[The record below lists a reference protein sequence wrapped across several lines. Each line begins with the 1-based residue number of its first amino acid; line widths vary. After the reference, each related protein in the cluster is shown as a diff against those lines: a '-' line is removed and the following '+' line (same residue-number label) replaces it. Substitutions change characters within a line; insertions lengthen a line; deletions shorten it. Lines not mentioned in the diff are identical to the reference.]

1 MARAA
6 TGRRKTRIG
15 LILGLALLVC
25 ACAQTM
31 AFNRAEEFTPNSPN
45 PRVLLMPADI
55 ELSELSAAGI
65 PFPKAEWTQAATDH
79 VAVAIDDFMALRNAR
94 TLAYAAPPEGSPE
107 AHRQGQIIKLHGAV
121 GNAVLAHKFSPAL
134 SLPTVGDKF
143 DYTLGTGVRAL
154 AGGGGQDAD
163 YALFIFIRDSYASGE
178 RAAVMF
184 LGLLLGGFIPPGGI
198 QIGFASLVDLETG
211 DIVWFH
217 RLINPGGDLR
227 TAEPANITVEN
238 LLADFPL

>member
-6 TGRRKTRIG
+6 TGRRKIRMG
-15 LILGLALLVC
+15 LILGLGLLVG
-25 ACAQTM
+25 ACAQTI
-31 AFNRAEEFTPNSPN
+31 AFNRAEEFTPSSPN

-65 PFPKAEWTQAATDH
+65 PFPKAEWTQAATGH
-79 VAVAIDDFMALRNAR
+79 VAVALEDFLGLRNAR

-121 GNAVLAHKFSPAL
+121 GNAVLAHKFNPAL
-134 SLPTVGDKF
+134 PLPTVRDKF

-154 AGGGGQDAD
+154 TGGGGQDAD
-163 YALFIFIRDSYASGE
+163 YALFVYMRDSYASGE
-178 RAAVMF
+178 RGAVMI
-184 LGLLLGGFIPPGGI
+184 LALLLGGFIPGGI

-211 DIVWFH
+211 DIVWFN
-217 RLINPGGDLR
+217 RLVNPGGDLR
-227 TAEPANITVEN
+227 TAEPAKKTVEN

>member
-6 TGRRKTRIG
+6 TGRRKTGIG
-15 LILGLALLVC
+15 PILGLGLLIS
-25 ACAQTM
+25 ACAQTI

-65 PFPKAEWTQAATDH
+65 PFPKAEWTSAAIGH
-79 VAVAIDDFMALRNAR
+79 VAVALDDFMALRNAK

-107 AHRQGQIIKLHGAV
+107 ARRQSQIIKLHGAV
-121 GNAVLAHKFSPAL
+121 GNAVLAHKFNPAQN
-134 SLPTVGDKF
+134 LPTVRDRF
-143 DYTLGTGVRAL
+143 DYTLGTGVQAL

-163 YALFIFIRDSYASGE
+163 YALFVFIRDSYASGE
-178 RAAVMF
+178 RAAVMMF
-184 LGLLLGGFIPPGGI
+184 GLLFGVAIPGGI

-211 DIVWFH
+211 DIVWFN
-217 RLINPGGDLR
+217 RLVNPGGDLR
-227 TAEPANITVEN
+227 TAEPAKKTVEN